1 MAKLKTYISKPAKF
15 LGFGIKKTT
24 SKGTTQGQK
33 FSPCEYSIKGY
44 EHMIK
49 IHKSHDGFWWTCFKG
64 SMSGFNSPYTLL
76 SQAKIN
82 AVNLITMHVANKK
95 EAR

>member
-15 LGFGIKKTT
+15 LGFGIKKNTA
-24 SKGTTQGQK
+24 KGTTQGQK

-49 IHKSHDGFWWTCFKG
+49 IHKSHDGFWWTCFNG

-76 SQAKIN
+76 SQAKTN
-82 AVNLITMHVANKK
+82 AVNLITIHVANKETK
-95 EAR
+95 